1 METGQ
6 VQYIFC
12 TQIIESLS
20 DQLEC
25 DTFFPPLDDKPYS
38 NPVDITEKVA
48 LVIEPKI
55 SSDTYD
61 SEHGYFVEA
70 GVRYKMLMFVLKQ
83 KCVTNG
89 IDLVSVR
96 KQSQVSTQH
105 NKLSLYSF
113 A

>member
-25 DTFFPPLDDKPYS
+25 DTFFPPLDDKLYS

-48 LVIEPKI
+48 LVVEPKI

-61 SEHGYFVEA
+61 PEHGYFVEA

-83 KCVTNG
+83 DV
-89 IDLVSVR
+89 
-96 KQSQVSTQH
+96 
-105 NKLSLYSF
+105 
-113 A
+113 